1 MNMEDQFRSLCVI
14 IIRLINDV
22 NQATTLTSHLH
33 RDLARAQIL
42 PKQSKRKKKSRS
54 SKNLLSSGLQIVL
67 PHCNFRRTKVFFT
80 SSSENSRS
88 ISKQISKARQ
98 TVDQNGKQATKSN
111 WKKPEQKRAR
121 ESDRESI
128 GKLSFAVI
136 VQC

>member
-42 PKQSKRKKKSRS
+42 PKQSKRKKSRS
-54 SKNLLSSGLQIVL
+54 SMKLLSSGLQIVL
-67 PHCNFRRTKVFFT
+67 QHCNFRRTKVIFT

-98 TVDQNGKQATKSN
+98 TVDQNGKQARKSN

>member
-1 MNMEDQFRSLCVI
+1 VI

-33 RDLARAQIL
+33 RDLARAQFL

-67 PHCNFRRTKVFFT
+67 PHCNFRRTKVIFT
-80 SSSENSRS
+80 SSENSRS

-98 TVDQNGKQATKSN
+98 TVDQNGKQARKSN

-128 GKLSFAVI
+128 GKLSFTVI
-136 VQC
+136 V